1 MIEDISKMNTENMR
15 ELIRLIESDIEFHR
29 DASKVVANLKSYE
42 SQVYTKLAQKVQRI
56 EALESEIK
64 QLKQEVKSESR
75 QHVAALFD
83 AEDAVRTRV
92 VETISFILTLSKD
105 PKPAESYKYAKIVEE
120 LEKQLTP
127 ELLAVLENL
136 KTQFKTV
143 THKEPSL
150 SVTKIEEGLGDKIKS
165 YMTKYVDYIK
175 SWAGKYDQK
184 LDALKREAGFA

>member
-1 MIEDISKMNTENMR
+1 MYAMR
-15 ELIRLIESDIEFHR
+15 EHQMREFIRLVETDIEFQR

-75 QHVAALFD
+75 QHVAALFT
-83 AEDAVRTRV
+83 AEDTVRTRV
-92 VETISFILTLSKD
+92 VETVSFILTLSKD
-105 PKPAESYKYAKIVEE
+105 PKPTESYKYAKIIEE

-127 ELLAVLENL
+127 ELIAVLENL

-143 THKEPSL
+143 TQKEPSL
-150 SVTKIEEGLGDKIKS
+150 SVTKIDESIRDKIKS
-165 YMTKYVDYIK
+165 YMLKYMDFIR

-184 LDALKREAGFA
+184 LDTLKRAAGVA